1 MRRVATERRKL
12 AYRAA
17 TDAPHRLLDNFLSH
31 IPVPKGAA
39 VSGFWPMGEEIDVRP
54 LLLHLHAQ
62 GHPIGLPATG
72 PRGSLL
78 RFRRW
83 APETTLI
90 AGVFGTREPPKDA
103 PDIVPDL
110 LIVPLL
116 AFDADGWRLG
126 YGGGYY
132 DRTLAGLRAERTV
145 TAVGVAFAAQQ
156 VDAVPHGGS
165 DQRLDWVVTE
175 EAALRVA
182 PEMRK
187 PQS

>member
-1 MRRVATERRKL
+1 MATERRKL

-17 TDAPHRLLDNFLSH
+17 TDAPHRLLDNFLSR

-62 GHPIGLPATG
+62 SHPIGLPATG

-175 EAALRVA
+175 DAALRVA